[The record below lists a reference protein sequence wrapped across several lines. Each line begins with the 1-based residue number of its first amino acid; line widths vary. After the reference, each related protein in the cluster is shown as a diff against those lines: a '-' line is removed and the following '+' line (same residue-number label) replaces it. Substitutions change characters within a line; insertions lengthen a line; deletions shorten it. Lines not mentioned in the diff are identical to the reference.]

1 MPMTAKVMILAT
13 VADGNRVMTAGTIVA
28 TSTAPGGMWKR
39 GLTRERLVA
48 PGIIPS
54 RANE

>member
-1 MPMTAKVMILAT
+1 MPITAKVMILAT
-13 VADGNRVMTAGTIVA
+13 VADGSSVMIAGMIVA

-39 GLTRERLVA
+39 GLTRDRLRA
-48 PGIIPS
+48 PGIMPS